1 MQVIKNSSEGLKQ
14 HFTVTIP
21 AGTIASEMDT
31 KLAEV
36 GRTVRIPG
44 FRPGKVPM
52 TLLRKKYG
60 PSVMGEVVENA
71 VNSGA
76 QKAIADNDLRPALRP
91 EIAITSYKEGG
102 DLEFTVQVEVL
113 PEVEVQDLSAL
124 SLERPVAEV
133 TDAVIDEALERIA
146 SRRETTEP
154 AAKNHK
160 AKSGDVVT
168 IDFEGSVD
176 GVAFD
181 GGKAEGYDL
190 KLGSNSFIP
199 GFEEQLIGVKKD
211 DKTTVKVAF
220 PADYGAEHLAGKDAE
235 FAITVHEVKT
245 VKPAAVD
252 DELAKQLGLE
262 DLAALRAS
270 VRGEIERDYASM
282 SRAHLKRHL
291 LDALAE
297 GHSFAVPEGM
307 VTLEFDAIWKQV
319 EEDRAQGRVDPSD
332 EGKSDDE
339 LKSEYRSIAERRV
352 RLGLLLSEVGR
363 KNNVQISQE
372 DLNRAVFT
380 EARNYPGQ
388 EHLVIQYYQKNPEAK
403 EALRAPIFE
412 EKVVDFIIELAKV
425 SDKTVSVDDLR
436 ADPDEVKSETEV
448 KTEAESK
455 QSGDER
461 EADNPKAKPKKAKAA
476 KTEEAPA
483 AEAEAAPAAEAE
495 AKPAKKAAP
504 KKKAAAA
511 KE

>member
-21 AGTIASEMDT
+21 AGQIASEMDNR
-31 KLAEV
+31 LAEV

-52 TLLRKKYG
+52 GILRKKYG

-71 VNSGA
+71 VNDGA
-76 QKAIADNDLRPALRP
+76 RKAIADHDLRPALRP
-91 EIAITSYKEGG
+91 EIAITSYKDGG
-102 DLEFTVQVEVL
+102 DLEFTVQVEIL
-113 PEVEVQDLSAL
+113 PEVEVQDLSKLA
-124 SLERPVAEV
+124 LERPVAEV
-133 TDAVIDEALERIA
+133 TDEVVTEALERIA
-146 SRRETTEP
+146 ARREGTETAP
-154 AAKNHK
+154 KSHK
-160 AKSGDVVT
+160 SKSGDVVK

-176 GVAFD
+176 GVPFD
-181 GGKAEGYDL
+181 GGKAEGYEL
-190 KLGSNSFIP
+190 KLGSNTFIP
-199 GFEEQLIGVKKD
+199 GFEDQLIGFKAG
-211 DKTTVKVAF
+211 DKTVVKVTF
-220 PADYGAEHLAGKDAE
+220 PADYGAEQLAGKDAE
-235 FAITVHEVKT
+235 FAINVHEVKT

-252 DELAKQLGLE
+252 DELAKQLGME
-262 DLAALRAS
+262 DLAALKAS
-270 VRGEIERDYASM
+270 VKEEIERDYASM

-319 EEDRAQGRVDPSD
+319 EEDRKQGRVDPSD

-339 LKSEYRSIAERRV
+339 LKAEYRGIAERRV

-363 KNNVQISQE
+363 TNNVQISQE

-388 EHLVIQYYQKNPEAK
+388 EHLVIQYYQKNPDAK

-412 EKVVDFIIELAKV
+412 EKVVDFIIELAKI
-425 SDKTVSVDDLR
+425 SDKKVSVDELR
-436 ADPDEVKSETEV
+436 ADPDEVKAETET
-448 KTEAESK
+448 KKE
-455 QSGDER
+455 
-461 EADNPKAKPKKAKAA
+461 AKPKAAKATKAKAA
-476 KTEEAPA
+476 KTEEPA
-483 AEAEAAPAAEAE
+483 VEAAAEAAPAAEAE
-495 AKPAKKAAP
+495 AKPKKAAP

>member
-21 AGTIASEMDT
+21 AGAIATEMDT

-71 VNSGA
+71 VNDGA
-76 QKAIADNDLRPALRP
+76 RKAIADHDLRPALRP

-113 PEVEVQDLSAL
+113 PEVEVQDLSGL
-124 SLERPVAEV
+124 KLERPVAEV
-133 TDAVIDEALERIA
+133 TDEVVDEALERIA

-154 AAKNHK
+154 AAKTHK
-160 AKSGDVVT
+160 SKSGDVVT

-199 GFEEQLIGVKKD
+199 GFEEQLIGFKAG
-211 DKTTVKVAF
+211 DKTVVKVTF
-220 PADYGAEHLAGKDAE
+220 PAEYGAEHLAGKDAE
-235 FAITVHEVKT
+235 FAINVHEVKT
-245 VKPAAVD
+245 VKPAKVD
-252 DELAKQLGLE
+252 DELAKQLGLD
-262 DLAALRAS
+262 DLAALRTS
-270 VRGEIERDYASM
+270 IKEEIERDYATM

-297 GHSFAVPEGM
+297 GHSFGVPQGM
-307 VTLEFDAIWKQV
+307 VELEFDAIWKQV
-319 EEDRAQGRVDPSD
+319 EEDRKQGRVDPSD

-339 LKSEYRSIAERRV
+339 LKKEYRDIAERRV

-372 DLNRAVFT
+372 DLNRAVIT

-388 EHLVIQYYQKNPEAK
+388 EHLVIQYYQKNPDAK

-412 EKVVDFIIELAKV
+412 EKVVDFIIETAKITE
-425 SDKTVSVDDLR
+425 KKVSVDDLR
-436 ADPDEVKSETEV
+436 ADPDEI
-448 KTEAESK
+448 KTEEK
-455 QSGDER
+455 KE
-461 EADNPKAKPKKAKAA
+461 AKPKAAKAKAKGA
-476 KTEEAPA
+476 KEEATA
-483 AEAEAAPAAEAE
+483 AEAGAAPAEAE
-495 AKPAKKAAP
+495 AKPKKAAP
-504 KKKAAAA
+504 KKKAASA

>member
-21 AGTIASEMDT
+21 AGTIASEMDNR
-31 KLAEV
+31 LAEV

-71 VNSGA
+71 VNNGA
-76 QKAIADNDLRPALRP
+76 QKAIADHELRPALRP

-113 PEVEVQDLSAL
+113 PEVEVKDLSGL
-124 SLERPVAEV
+124 KLERPVAEV
-133 TDAVIDEALERIA
+133 EDSVLTEALERIA

-154 AAKNHK
+154 AAKTYK
-160 AKSGDVVT
+160 AKSGDVVK
-168 IDFEGSVD
+168 IDFLGSVD
-176 GVAFD
+176 GVPFD
-181 GGKAEGYDL
+181 GGKAEGYEL
-190 KLGSNSFIP
+190 KLGSNTFIP
-199 GFEEQLIGVKKD
+199 GFEDQLIGVKQD
-211 DKTTVKVAF
+211 QKTTVKVTF
-220 PADYGAEHLAGKDAE
+220 PADYGADHLAGKDAE

-262 DLAALRAS
+262 DLAKLKAS
-270 VRGEIERDYASM
+270 VKEEIERDYAGM
-282 SRAHLKRHL
+282 SRAHLKRQL
-291 LDALAE
+291 LDVLAE

-319 EEDRAQGRVDPSD
+319 EEDRKQGRVDPSD
-332 EGKSDDE
+332 EGKSEDE
-339 LKSEYRSIAERRV
+339 LKTEYRSIAERRV
-352 RLGLLLSEVGR
+352 RLGLLLSEIGR

-425 SDKTVSVDDLR
+425 SDRKVSVDELR
-436 ADPDEVKSETEV
+436 ADPDEIKTEV
-448 KTEAESK
+448 KPEEKPKAK
-455 QSGDER
+455 
-461 EADNPKAKPKKAKAA
+461 AKAKPK
-476 KTEEAPA
+476 
-483 AEAEAAPAAEAE
+483 AEAAPAAEPSE
-495 AKPAKKAAP
+495 AAPAAKKGAP
-504 KKKAAAA
+504 KKKAAA

>member
-21 AGTIASEMDT
+21 AGQIATEMDT

-71 VNSGA
+71 VNDGA
-76 QKAIADNDLRPALRP
+76 RQAIADHDLRPALRP
-91 EIAITSYKEGG
+91 EIAITSYQEGG

-113 PEVEVQDLSAL
+113 PEVEVQDLASL
-124 SLERPVAEV
+124 KLERPVAEV
-133 TDAVIDEALERIA
+133 SDEVVDEALERIA

-154 AAKNHK
+154 AAKSHK
-160 AKSGDVVT
+160 AKSGDVVN

-199 GFEEQLIGVKKD
+199 GFEEQLVGVKQG
-211 DKTTVKVAF
+211 DKTVVKVTF
-220 PADYGAEHLAGKDAE
+220 PAEYGAEHLAGKDAE

-245 VKPAAVD
+245 VTPAKVD
-252 DELAKQLGLE
+252 DELAKQLGME
-262 DLAALRAS
+262 DLAKLRQS
-270 VRGEIERDYASM
+270 VKEEIERDYASM

-297 GHSFAVPEGM
+297 GHSFEVPKGM
-307 VTLEFDAIWKQV
+307 VDLEFDAIWKQV
-319 EEDRAQGRVDPSD
+319 EEDRKQGRVDPSD

-339 LKSEYRSIAERRV
+339 LKGEYRSIAERRV

-372 DLNRAVFT
+372 DLNRAVIA

-388 EHLVIQYYQKNPEAK
+388 EHLVIQYYQKNPDAK

-412 EKVVDFIIELAKV
+412 EKVVDFIIELAKITE
-425 SDKTVSVDDLR
+425 KKVSVDDLR
-436 ADPDEVKSETEV
+436 ADPDEVT
-448 KTEAESK
+448 TESK
-455 QSGDER
+455 K
-461 EADNPKAKPKKAKAA
+461 EAKPKAKAKAKAA
-476 KTEEAPA
+476 KEETPA
-483 AEAEAAPAAEAE
+483 TEAEAAPAEAE

-504 KKKAAAA
+504 KKKAAA

>member
-1 MQVIKNSSEGLKQ
+1 MQVIKNNSEGLKQ

-21 AGTIASEMDT
+21 AGQIASEMDNR
-31 KLAEV
+31 LAEV

-91 EIAITSYKEGG
+91 EIAITSYQEGG
-102 DLEFTVQVEVL
+102 DLQFTVQVEVL
-113 PEVEVQDLSAL
+113 PEVEVQDLSGL
-124 SLERPVAEV
+124 KLERPVADV
-133 TDAVIDEALERIA
+133 TDEVVDEALERIA

-154 AAKNHK
+154 AAKSHK
-160 AKSGDVVT
+160 SKSGDVVT

-176 GVAFD
+176 GVPFD

-199 GFEEQLIGVKKD
+199 GFEDQLVGFKAG
-211 DKTTVKVAF
+211 DKTTVKVTF

-245 VKPAAVD
+245 VKPASVD
-252 DELAKQLGLE
+252 DELAKQLGLD
-262 DLAALRAS
+262 DLAALRKS
-270 VRGEIERDYASM
+270 IRGEIERDYATM

-297 GHSFAVPEGM
+297 GHSFAVPQGM
-307 VTLEFDAIWKQV
+307 VELEFDAIWKQV
-319 EEDRAQGRVDPSD
+319 EEDRKQGRVDPSD

-339 LKSEYRSIAERRV
+339 LKGEYRSIAERRV

-372 DLNRAVFT
+372 DLNRAVIT

-412 EKVVDFIIELAKV
+412 EKVVDFIIELAKIT
-425 SDKTVSVDDLR
+425 DKKVTVDELR
-436 ADPDEVKSETEV
+436 ADPDEVTSTET
-448 KTEAESK
+448 KKESK
-455 QSGDER
+455 
-461 EADNPKAKPKKAKAA
+461 PKAKAKAK
-476 KTEEAPA
+476 KTEEEAPA
-483 AEAEAAPAAEAE
+483 AEAAPAEAE
-495 AKPAKKAAP
+495 AKPKKAAP
-504 KKKAAAA
+504 KKKAAA

>member
-21 AGTIASEMDT
+21 AGTIANEMDNR
-31 KLAEV
+31 LAEV

-52 TLLRKKYG
+52 KLLRKKYG

-71 VNSGA
+71 VNNGA
-76 QKAIADNDLRPALRP
+76 QKAIADHDLRPALRP
-91 EIAITSYKEGG
+91 EIAITSYKDGG

-113 PEVEVQDLSAL
+113 PEVEVKDLSGL
-124 SLERPVAEV
+124 KLERPVAEV
-133 TDAVIDEALERIA
+133 TDEVVAEALERIA
-146 SRRETTEP
+146 SRRETTE
-154 AAKNHK
+154 AAPKSHK
-160 AKSGDVVT
+160 AKSGDVVK
-168 IDFEGSVD
+168 IDFDGSVD
-176 GVAFD
+176 GVHFD
-181 GGKAEGYDL
+181 GGKAEGYEL

-199 GFEEQLIGVKKD
+199 GFEDQLIGVKQD
-211 DKTTVKVAF
+211 QKTTVKVTF
-220 PADYGAEHLAGKDAE
+220 PKDYGAEHLAGKDAE

-262 DLAALRAS
+262 DLAKLKQS
-270 VRGEIERDYASM
+270 VKEEIERDYATM
-282 SRAHLKRHL
+282 SRAHLKRQL
-291 LDALAE
+291 LDVLAE
-297 GHSFAVPEGM
+297 GHSFGVPEGM

-319 EEDRAQGRVDPSD
+319 EEDRKQGRVDPSD
-332 EGKSDDE
+332 EGKSDDD
-339 LKSEYRSIAERRV
+339 LKKEYRDIAERRV
-352 RLGLLLSEVGR
+352 RLGLLLSEIGR

-425 SDKTVSVDDLR
+425 SDKKVSVDDLR
-436 ADPDEVKSETEV
+436 ADPDEVKPETET
-448 KTEAESK
+448 KKEAK
-455 QSGDER
+455 
-461 EADNPKAKPKKAKAA
+461 PKAKTPKA
-476 KTEEAPA
+476 KTEKTEEPA
-483 AEAEAAPAAEAE
+483 AVEAAPAAEAE
-495 AKPAKKAAP
+495 AAKPKKAAAP
-504 KKKAAAA
+504 KKKAAA

>member
-1 MQVIKNSSEGLKQ
+1 
-14 HFTVTIP
+14 
-21 AGTIASEMDT
+21 
-31 KLAEV
+31 
-36 GRTVRIPG
+36 
-44 FRPGKVPM
+44 M

-71 VNSGA
+71 VNDGA
-76 QKAIADNDLRPALRP
+76 RKAIADHDLRPALRP
-91 EIAITSYKEGG
+91 EIAITSYQEGG

-113 PEVEVQDLSAL
+113 PEVEVQDLSSL
-124 SLERPVAEV
+124 KLERPVAEV
-133 TDAVIDEALERIA
+133 TDEVVDEALERIA

-154 AAKNHK
+154 AAKTHK
-160 AKSGDVVT
+160 AKSGDVVN

-176 GVAFD
+176 GVPFD
-181 GGKAEGYDL
+181 GGKAEKYDL

-199 GFEEQLIGVKKD
+199 GFEDQLIGVKQG
-211 DKTTVKVAF
+211 DKTVVKVTF

-245 VKPAAVD
+245 VKPAKVD
-252 DELAKQLGLE
+252 DELAKQLGME
-262 DLAALRAS
+262 DLAKLRQS
-270 VRGEIERDYASM
+270 VKEEIERDYASM

-297 GHSFAVPEGM
+297 GHSFEVPKGM
-307 VTLEFDAIWKQV
+307 VDLEFDAIWKQV
-319 EEDRAQGRVDPSD
+319 EEDRKQGRVDPSD

-339 LKSEYRSIAERRV
+339 LKGEYRSIAERRV

-372 DLNRAVFT
+372 DLNRAVIA

-388 EHLVIQYYQKNPEAK
+388 EHLVTQYYQKNPDAK

-412 EKVVDFIIELAKV
+412 EKVVDFITELAKITE
-425 SDKTVSVDDLR
+425 KKVSVDELR
-436 ADPDEVKSETEV
+436 ADPDEVTSTET
-448 KTEAESK
+448 KKEAK
-455 QSGDER
+455 
-461 EADNPKAKPKKAKAA
+461 PKAKAKAKA

-483 AEAEAAPAAEAE
+483 AEAEAAPAEAE

-504 KKKAAAA
+504 KKKAAA

>member
-21 AGTIASEMDT
+21 AGTIATEMDNR
-31 KLAEV
+31 LAEV

-71 VNSGA
+71 VNNGA

-113 PEVEVQDLSAL
+113 PEVEVKDLSGL
-124 SLERPVAEV
+124 KLERPVAEV
-133 TDAVIDEALERIA
+133 EDSVVTEALERIA

-154 AAKNHK
+154 AAKTHK
-160 AKSGDVVT
+160 AKSGDVVK
-168 IDFEGSVD
+168 IDFLGSVD
-176 GVAFD
+176 GVPFD
-181 GGKAEGYDL
+181 GGKAEGYEL

-199 GFEEQLIGVKKD
+199 GFEDQLIGVKQD
-211 DKTTVKVAF
+211 QKTTVKVTF
-220 PADYGAEHLAGKDAE
+220 PADYGADHLAGKDAE

-262 DLAALRAS
+262 DLAKLKQS
-270 VRGEIERDYASM
+270 VKEEIERDYAGM
-282 SRAHLKRHL
+282 SRAHLKRQL
-291 LDALAE
+291 LDVLAE

-319 EEDRAQGRVDPSD
+319 EEDRKQGRVDPSD
-332 EGKSDDE
+332 EGKSEDE
-339 LKSEYRSIAERRV
+339 LKKEYRSIAERRV
-352 RLGLLLSEVGR
+352 RLGLLLSEIGR

-425 SDKTVSVDDLR
+425 SDKSVSVDDLR
-436 ADPDEVKSETEV
+436 ADPDEVKTE
-448 KTEAESK
+448 
-455 QSGDER
+455 
-461 EADNPKAKPKKAKAA
+461 PKKEAKPKAAKAK
-476 KTEEAPA
+476 KTEEPA
-483 AEAEAAPAAEAE
+483 AVEAAPAAAVE
-495 AKPAKKAAP
+495 KPKKAAP
-504 KKKAAAA
+504 KKKAAA

>member
-21 AGTIASEMDT
+21 AGTIASEMDNR
-31 KLAEV
+31 LAEV

-71 VNSGA
+71 VNNGA
-76 QKAIADNDLRPALRP
+76 QKAIADHELRPALRP

-113 PEVEVQDLSAL
+113 PEVEVKDLSGL
-124 SLERPVAEV
+124 KLERPVAEV
-133 TDAVIDEALERIA
+133 EDSVLTEALERIA

-154 AAKNHK
+154 AAKTYK
-160 AKSGDVVT
+160 AKSGDVVK
-168 IDFEGSVD
+168 IDFLGSVD
-176 GVAFD
+176 GVPFD
-181 GGKAEGYDL
+181 GGKAEGYEL
-190 KLGSNSFIP
+190 KLGSNTFIP
-199 GFEEQLIGVKKD
+199 GFEDQLIGVKQD
-211 DKTTVKVAF
+211 QKTTVKVTF
-220 PADYGAEHLAGKDAE
+220 PADYGADHLAGKDAE

-262 DLAALRAS
+262 DLAKLKAS
-270 VRGEIERDYASM
+270 VKEEIERDYAGM
-282 SRAHLKRHL
+282 SRAHLKRQL
-291 LDALAE
+291 LDVLAE

-319 EEDRAQGRVDPSD
+319 EEDRKQGRVDPSD
-332 EGKSDDE
+332 EGKSEDE
-339 LKSEYRSIAERRV
+339 LKTEYRSIAERRV
-352 RLGLLLSEVGR
+352 RLGLLLSEIGR

-425 SDKTVSVDDLR
+425 SDRKVSVDELR
-436 ADPDEVKSETEV
+436 ADPDEIKTEVKSEE
-448 KTEAESK
+448 KPKAK
-455 QSGDER
+455 
-461 EADNPKAKPKKAKAA
+461 AKAKPK
-476 KTEEAPA
+476 
-483 AEAEAAPAAEAE
+483 AEAAPAAEPSE
-495 AKPAKKAAP
+495 AAPAAKKGAP
-504 KKKAAAA
+504 KKKAAA

>member
-1 MQVIKNSSEGLKQ
+1 MQVVKNSSEGLKQ

-21 AGTIASEMDT
+21 AGHIASEMDT

-71 VNSGA
+71 VNDGA
-76 QKAIADNDLRPALRP
+76 RKAIADHDLRPALRP
-91 EIAITSYKEGG
+91 EIAITSYQEGG

-113 PEVEVQDLSAL
+113 PEVEVQDLASL
-124 SLERPVAEV
+124 KLERPVAEV
-133 TDAVIDEALERIA
+133 TDEVVDEALERIA

-154 AAKNHK
+154 AAKTHK

-176 GVAFD
+176 GVPFE

-199 GFEEQLIGVKKD
+199 GFEDQLVGVKAG
-211 DKTTVKVAF
+211 DKTVVKVTF

-245 VKPAAVD
+245 VKPANVD
-252 DELAKQLGLE
+252 DELAKQLGME
-262 DLAALRAS
+262 DLAKLRQS
-270 VRGEIERDYASM
+270 VKEEIERDYASM

-297 GHSFAVPEGM
+297 GHSFEVPKGM
-307 VTLEFDAIWKQV
+307 VDLEFDAIWKQV
-319 EEDRAQGRVDPSD
+319 EEDRKQGRVDPSD

-339 LKSEYRSIAERRV
+339 LKAEYRSIAERRV

-363 KNNVQISQE
+363 RNNVQISQE
-372 DLNRAVFT
+372 DLNRAVIA

-388 EHLVIQYYQKNPEAK
+388 EHLVIQYYQKNPDAK

-412 EKVVDFIIELAKV
+412 EKVVDFIIELAKITE
-425 SDKTVSVDDLR
+425 KKVSVDELR
-436 ADPDEVKSETEV
+436 ADPDEVKEE
-448 KTEAESK
+448 KKE
-455 QSGDER
+455 
-461 EADNPKAKPKKAKAA
+461 AKPKKAKAKA
-476 KTEEAPA
+476 SKDEAPA
-483 AEAEAAPAAEAE
+483 AEAEAAPAEAE

-504 KKKAAAA
+504 KKKAAA

>member
-1 MQVIKNSSEGLKQ
+1 MQVIKNNSEGLKQ

-21 AGTIASEMDT
+21 AGQIASEMDT
-31 KLAEV
+31 RLAEV

-91 EIAITSYKEGG
+91 EIAITSYQEGG
-102 DLEFTVQVEVL
+102 DLQFTVQVEVL
-113 PEVEVQDLSAL
+113 PEVEVQDLSGL
-124 SLERPVAEV
+124 KLERPVAEV
-133 TDAVIDEALERIA
+133 TDEVVDEALERIA
-146 SRRETTEP
+146 SRRETTET
-154 AAKNHK
+154 AAKSHK

-168 IDFEGSVD
+168 IDFAGSVD
-176 GVAFD
+176 GVPFD

-199 GFEEQLIGVKKD
+199 GFEDQLIGVKAG
-211 DKTTVKVAF
+211 DKTDVKVTF
-220 PADYGAEHLAGKDAE
+220 PAEYGAEHLAGKDAV
-235 FAITVHEVKT
+235 FAINVHEVKT
-245 VKPAAVD
+245 VKPAKVD
-252 DELAKQLGLE
+252 DELAKQLGLD

-270 VRGEIERDYASM
+270 VKEEIDRDYATM

-297 GHSFAVPEGM
+297 GHSFAVPQGM
-307 VTLEFDAIWKQV
+307 VGLEFDAIWKQV
-319 EEDRAQGRVDPSD
+319 EEDRSQGRVDPSD

-339 LKSEYRSIAERRV
+339 LKGEYRAIAERRV

-372 DLNRAVFT
+372 DLNRAVIT

-412 EKVVDFIIELAKV
+412 EKVVDFIIELAKITEKKV
-425 SDKTVSVDDLR
+425 TVDELR
-436 ADPDEVKSETEV
+436 ADPDEVTTETKKET
-448 KTEAESK
+448 K
-455 QSGDER
+455 
-461 EADNPKAKPKKAKAA
+461 PKAKAKAK
-476 KTEEAPA
+476 KTEEEAPA
-483 AEAEAAPAAEAE
+483 VEAAPAAEAE

-504 KKKAAAA
+504 KKKAAA

>member
-1 MQVIKNSSEGLKQ
+1 MQVIKNNSEGLKR

-21 AGTIASEMDT
+21 AGELASDMDT
-31 KLAEV
+31 RLAEV

-60 PSVMGEVVENA
+60 PSVLGEVVENA
-71 VNSGA
+71 VDNGA
-76 QKAIADNDLRPALRP
+76 RQAIADNDLRPALRP

-113 PEVEVQDLSAL
+113 PEVQVKNLGDLK
-124 SLERPVAEV
+124 LERPVAEV
-133 TDAVIDEALERIA
+133 ADEVVDEALDRIA
-146 SRRETTEP
+146 SRRETTE
-154 AAKNHK
+154 AAPKTHK

-168 IDFEGSVD
+168 IDFDGSVD

-199 GFEEQLIGVKKD
+199 GFEDQLIGVKAGQ
-211 DKTTVKVAF
+211 KTEVKVTF
-220 PADYGAEHLAGKDAE
+220 PADYGAEHLAGKDAV
-235 FAITVHEVKT
+235 FAINVHGVKT
-245 VKPAAVD
+245 AKPAAVD

-262 DLAALRAS
+262 DIAALRKS
-270 VRGEIERDYASM
+270 VKEEIERDYASM

-297 GHSFAVPEGM
+297 GHDFGVPEGM
-307 VTLEFDAIWKQV
+307 VNLEFDAIWKQV
-319 EEDRAQGRVDPSD
+319 EEDRKQGRVDPSD

-339 LKSEYRSIAERRV
+339 LKKEYRDIAERRV

-363 KNNVQISQE
+363 TNNVQISQD
-372 DLNRAVFT
+372 DLNRAVMT

-388 EHLVIQYYQKNPEAK
+388 EHLVIQYYQKNAEAR

-425 SDKTVSVDDLR
+425 TDKKVSVDDLR
-436 ADPDEVKSETEV
+436 ADPDEVK
-448 KTEAESK
+448 TEAKKETK
-455 QSGDER
+455 
-461 EADNPKAKPKKAKAA
+461 AKAKPAKKAAA
-476 KTEEAPA
+476 KAEEEAPA
-483 AEAEAAPAAEAE
+483 AEAAPAEE
-495 AKPAKKAAP
+495 AKPAAKKAAP
-504 KKKAAAA
+504 KKKAASA